1 MTIDDLVHTVT
12 TDLVAAIEAG
22 AGEWRMP
29 WHQIPAVGLP
39 VSVDGRPYRGLN
51 ALVLALAGFEH
62 GYRSSTWATY
72 RAWQRHGAQVRRGE
86 HSTKVIVWK
95 PPTVNVDTKATDDA
109 GGDADRTRRGWW
121 GRVFSVFAAD
131 QVDNPPAHTL
141 AAPIELDST
150 ERIAAADG
158 YFAAVGA
165 DVVEGGNVAC
175 YDPTTDRIHLPRPA
189 QFHTPALFYGTLAH
203 EHIHWTAP
211 AGRLDRTFAHRFETD
226 AYAVEELTAELGAAL
241 WCGQTGL
248 SVATRDDHVAY
259 LAGWVRVLRQHPRVL
274 LTVASKAQH
283 ALDYLNHA
291 AGHTPPPAMH
301 ADPTD
306 NAAVAA

>member
-1 MTIDDLVHTVT
+1 MRSF
-12 TDLVAAIEAG
+12 AA
-22 AGEWRMP
+22 
-29 WHQIPAVGLP
+29 
-39 VSVDGRPYRGLN
+39 
-51 ALVLALAGFEH
+51 
-62 GYRSSTWATY
+62 RSSPRAT
-72 RAWQRHGAQVRRGE
+72 RMKNVARLRCVSTSRNLGCGAF
-86 HSTKVIVWK
+86 SS
-95 PPTVNVDTKATDDA
+95 NVDTKATDDA
-109 GGDADRTRRGWW
+109 GGDADQKRRGWW

-211 AGRLDRTFAHRFETD
+211 AGRLDRTFAHRFK
-226 AYAVEELTAELGAAL
+226 
-241 WCGQTGL
+241 
-248 SVATRDDHVAY
+248 S
-259 LAGWVRVLRQHPRVL
+259 
-274 LTVASKAQH
+274 
-283 ALDYLNHA
+283 
-291 AGHTPPPAMH
+291 M
-301 ADPTD
+301 
-306 NAAVAA
+306 